1 MGVLRLKDYQEKAV
15 SELLEYSDTL
25 INSDDID
32 KSILLKSITGSGKT
46 VMSSEYISRMC
57 TKYNDICFIWLC
69 VGKGALDVQSYNS
82 LKSNVVGANI
92 LDASGVQSK
101 ITLEPKDV
109 VVLSWE
115 SINRTTKDE
124 NGVIVY
130 TNVLMR
136 EGEKDSLIEKLENT
150 RSNGTKVILMI
161 DESHHTASSK
171 TSKEII
177 KLINP
182 VFTVEITATPKK
194 DRYNSKTKY
203 VEVNTKDVIEEG
215 VVKKAVYVNK
225 DMEGDN
231 SRTIVED
238 LLVNALNK
246 HKELSDLYE
255 GTVNPLILIQ
265 LPDKDRGNELKDIVL
280 SILSSQGIKG
290 EEVGIWLSD
299 KKINVDGISN
309 LRSKVKCLL
318 FKQAI
323 ATGWDCPRSQILVKL
338 RDSSSETFDLQ
349 VIGRVLRMPELK
361 HYDNDVLNY
370 AYIYTNIAKLTIDAN
385 DYSDVVLPKMVGV
398 RDEFQSKSYDN
409 FIDNLFLVCDVK
421 EVEKKPKPLLSDI
434 ESILAQVIK
443 DMDINISDLVYK
455 DKLYVDLGVG
465 TINTNNI
472 EDVVCD
478 SSEITDSNITRELV
492 FEDIHNQYMSYMS
505 KTCGSFASVLNV
517 ALSNLYTKCG
527 AFDYMDASV
536 LQYSNKF
543 NSILKHTIHNY
554 NNSIK
559 LKTDIGVGI
568 YRPEHCR
575 YYNDKVEFITD
586 YKKSYYTLVPKSKY
600 STERFFE
607 EYLEGIDNVLYWI
620 KNNDS
625 GKDGFSIAYT
635 YEGNIHLFYPDYI
648 VRFKD
653 GSVGI
658 FETKSVSD
666 RDGKTITPI
675 KREVLSKYI
684 DKHNANGWDFKL
696 KGCVV
701 IVGDGF
707 IENQAKVSKCIK

>member
-25 INSDDID
+25 VSSDTIGN
-32 KSILLKSITGSGKT
+32 SILLKAITGSGKT
-46 VMSSEYISRMC
+46 VMSSEYISRLC
-57 TKYNDICFIWLC
+57 AKYNDICFIWLC
-69 VGKGALDVQSYNS
+69 VGKGALDVQSYKS

-92 LDASGVQSK
+92 IDAMCLQSK
-101 ITLEPKDV
+101 TTLEPKDV

-409 FIDNLFLVCDVK
+409 FVDNLFLVCDVK

-575 YYNDKVEFITD
+575 YYNVKVEFITD

>member
-25 INSDDID
+25 INSDDVD
-32 KSILLKSITGSGKT
+32 KSILLKAITGSGKT
-46 VMSSEYISRMC
+46 VMSSEYINRVCS
-57 TKYNDICFIWLC
+57 KYNDICFIWLC

-82 LKSNVVGANI
+82 LKYNAVGANI

-115 SINRTTKDE
+115 SINRTAKDE
-124 NGVIVY
+124 RGNIVY

-150 RSNGTKVILMI
+150 RSNGTRVVLIL

-177 KLINP
+177 KLIDP
-182 VFTVEITATPKK
+182 ILTVEITATPKK
-194 DRYNSKTKY
+194 DKQRSKTKY
-203 VEVNTKDVIEEG
+203 VEVDTKDVIEEG
-215 VVKKAVYVNK
+215 VVKKAIFVNK
-225 DMEGDN
+225 DMVGDN

-238 LLVNALNK
+238 LLINALNK
-246 HKELSDLYE
+246 HKELSDAYE

-265 LPDKDRGNELKDIVL
+265 LPDKAKGNELKDIVL
-280 SILSSQGIKG
+280 SVLNSQGIKG
-290 EEVGIWLSD
+290 DEVAIWLSD
-299 KKINVDGISN
+299 NKVNVDGISN
-309 LRSKVKCLL
+309 LRGKVKCLL

-349 VIGRVLRMPELK
+349 VIGRILRMPELK
-361 HYDNDVLNY
+361 HYDNDILNY
-370 AYIYTNIAKLTIDAN
+370 AYIYTNTDKITIDAS
-385 DYSDVVLPKMVGV
+385 DYSDVVLPKRVGV
-398 RDEFQSKSYDN
+398 REDFENKSYDN
-409 FIDNLFLVCDVK
+409 FVDNLFLLCDVK

-434 ESILAQVIK
+434 EPILIQAIK
-443 DMDINISDLVYK
+443 DMDVNISDLVYK
-455 DKLYVDLGVG
+455 DKLYMDLGVG
-465 TINTNNI
+465 TINTTNI

-478 SSEITDSNITRELV
+478 NSEITDSSITRELV
-492 FEDIHNQYMSYMS
+492 FEDIHSQYMSYMN
-505 KTCGSFASVLNV
+505 KTCGGFASVLNV
-517 ALSNLYTKCG
+517 ALSNLYSSCG

-536 LQYSNKF
+536 LKYSSTF
-543 NSILKHTIHNY
+543 SGLLKSTIHTY
-554 NNSIK
+554 TKSIK
-559 LKTDIGVGI
+559 LKTDVGIGV
-568 YRPEHCR
+568 YRPEQCR
-575 YYNDKVEFITD
+575 YYNDKVEFISD
-586 YKKSYYTLVPKSKY
+586 YKKSYYTLVPKTKY
-600 STERFFE
+600 NTERYFE
-607 EYLEGIDNVLYWI
+607 EYLDGLDSVLYWF

-625 GKDGFSIAYT
+625 GRNGFSIAYT
-635 YEGNIHLFYPDYI
+635 YEYELHLFYPDYI

-675 KREVLSKYI
+675 KRDALLKYI
-684 DKHNANGWDFKL
+684 NKHNSNNWDFKL
-696 KGCVV
+696 KGCIV

-707 IENQAKVSKCIK
+707 IENQAEVSKCIK